1 MSILAAPSGGALQPW
16 PATVDY
22 TEFYGAATIP
32 EALARSATTDRGI
45 FLLGPDLA
53 EYRLTYAELD
63 SRARQVA
70 HALAERGV
78 APGDRVC
85 LLSSTDLPMVL
96 ALFGTWYAGAVPVIL
111 PLPGRR
117 QDLDRYA
124 ADVRGRLATVD
135 ARLLLVTDPFADVLA
150 AAVAEGGAGT
160 PDGDGRPTAVAAPVV
175 LPLGTVC
182 AEGPTY
188 PGPPPGD
195 PAALALL
202 QFTSGTTG
210 PSKAVAITHRHI
222 LGNMAAIWSSYGV
235 GPDDRGMLWLPLNH
249 DMGVIGLVAM
259 VARGADLVLMAPET
273 FLASPMSWLRAMS
286 RYRVAITT
294 APNFAYALAGRLLR
308 RATYELDLSSLRWA
322 INGAEPIDP
331 ASLDAFTSAG
341 ARYGLRPHV
350 PCPMYG
356 MAEATLAITMRPP
369 DSPLAVQWVDGDE
382 LTRHGRATPVE
393 PDAPNARCLVACG
406 YPLPGTDI
414 AIRDE
419 QGADQPPGVV
429 GEIHVRGAGVMQ
441 GYWRNPAATAEAIVD
456 GWLRTGDL
464 GYVSPDGLVIC
475 GRRKD
480 MIILNGRNLY
490 PEEFEVEAERLPGVR
505 VGNTVAFMLPGTEH
519 MILVAETNKGAE
531 HAPTLAGELLAHL
544 RRNLPVPPTQI
555 VVCPPTTIPKT
566 TSGKRQRGLC
576 RELYLTGRLRVLAT
590 AGRPAGTPTDRQ
602 G

>member
-1 MSILAAPSGGALQPW
+1 MSTLAEQSTGALRPW
-16 PATVDY
+16 PTTVDY
-22 TEFYGAATIP
+22 TAFYGVATVP
-32 EALARSATTDRGI
+32 EALARSATTGRGI
-45 FLLGPDLA
+45 FLLDADLE

-63 SRARQVA
+63 ARARQVA
-70 HALAERGV
+70 HALRGHGV

-135 ARLLLVTDPFADVLA
+135 GRLLLVTDPFAEMIATALA
-150 AAVAEGGAGT
+150 AATT
-160 PDGDGRPTAVAAPVV
+160 PEDTAPVV
-175 LPLGTVC
+175 LPLGAVT
-182 AEGPTY
+182 AAGPAYT
-188 PGPPPGD
+188 GPPPGD

-235 GPDDRGMLWLPLNH
+235 GPDDPGMLWLPLNH
-249 DMGVIGLVAM
+249 DMGVIGLVA
-259 VARGADLVLMAPET
+259 VLARGADLVLMAPEH
-273 FLASPMSWLRAMS
+273 FLSSPMSWLRAMS

-308 RATYELDLSSLRWA
+308 RSTYELDLSHLRWA

-341 ARYGLRPHV
+341 ERYGLSPNV
-350 PCPMYG
+350 ACPMYG

-369 DSPLAVQWVDGDE
+369 NSPLAVQWVDGDD
-382 LTRHGRATPVE
+382 LTRHGRATPVQ
-393 PDAPNARCLVACG
+393 PTAPNARRLVACG

-414 AIRDE
+414 AVRDE
-419 QGADQPPGVV
+419 HGADLPAGAV

-441 GYWRNPAATAEAIVD
+441 GYWRDPAATAEAIVD

-490 PEEFEVEAERLPGVR
+490 PEEFEVEAERQPGVR
-505 VGNTVAFMLPGTEH
+505 VGNTIAFMLPGTEH
-519 MILVAETNKGAE
+519 MVLVAETNKGAD
-531 HAPTLAGELLAHL
+531 HAPTLAADLLTHL
-544 RRNLPVPPTQI
+544 RRNLPVPPTEV

-576 RELYLTGRLRVLAT
+576 RELYLSGRLRVLAS
-590 AGRPAGTPTDRQ
+590 AGRPAATASGRTD
-602 G
+602 